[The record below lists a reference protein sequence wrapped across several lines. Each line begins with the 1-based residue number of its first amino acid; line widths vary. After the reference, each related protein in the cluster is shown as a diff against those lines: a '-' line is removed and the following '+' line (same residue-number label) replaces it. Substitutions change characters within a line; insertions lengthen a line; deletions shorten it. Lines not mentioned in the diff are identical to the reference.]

1 MIPVIQEA
9 AAFIRRRIAP
19 KFATV
24 PRTALVLGS
33 GLGSLADE
41 LQDAVAIPYGEIP
54 HFPEATAPG
63 HAGRLLAGRL
73 DGTPVLMMQ
82 GRFHRYEGHE
92 PAAIVFPVRVLREL
106 GVERLLLTN
115 ASGGVQPRFKP
126 GDFMVMTDH
135 LNLAGCNP
143 LVGPNDEAIGPRFF
157 DLSQAYDPGLRAL
170 ARRAAE
176 GLGLELHEGVYAW
189 FSGPSFET
197 PAEIRMAR
205 ILGADAVGM
214 STVPEVIAAVHCGL
228 RVLGISCI
236 TNMAA
241 GILDQPVTAEEVFE
255 ISRLRGPVFS
265 AFMRRII
272 ALVEVGA

>member
-1 MIPVIQEA
+1 MDPVIQEA
-9 AAFIRRRIAP
+9 ASFIRSRIRE
-19 KFATV
+19 V

-41 LQDAVAIPYGEIP
+41 LQDPVVIPYGEIP
-54 HFPEATAPG
+54 HFPAATAPG

-73 DGTPVLMMQ
+73 EGTPVLMMQ

-92 PAAIVFPVRVLREL
+92 PSRIVFPVRVLKCL
-106 GVERLLLTN
+106 GVARLLLTN
-115 ASGGVQPRFKP
+115 ASGGVQPRFQP
-126 GDFMVMTDH
+126 GDFMLMTDH
-135 LNLAGCNP
+135 LNLSGCNP

-157 DLSQAYDPGLRAL
+157 DLSRAYDPALCAL
-170 ARRAAE
+170 ARRAAGE
-176 GLGLELHEGVYAW
+176 LGIQLHEGVYAW

-236 TNMAA
+236 TNLAA

-255 ISRLRGPVFS
+255 TSRRRGPVFS
-265 AFMRRII
+265 ALMRRIV
-272 ALVEVGA
+272 ALAEEEAS

>member
-1 MIPVIQEA
+1 MDPVIQEA
-9 AAFIRRRIAP
+9 ASFIRSRIRE
-19 KFATV
+19 V

-41 LQDAVAIPYGEIP
+41 LQDPVVIPYGEIP
-54 HFPEATAPG
+54 HFPAATAPG

-73 DGTPVLMMQ
+73 EGTPVLMMQ

-92 PAAIVFPVRVLREL
+92 PSRIVFPVRVLKCL
-106 GVERLLLTN
+106 GVARLLLTN
-115 ASGGVQPRFKP
+115 ASGGVQPRFQP
-126 GDFMVMTDH
+126 GDFMLMTDH

-157 DLSQAYDPGLRAL
+157 DLSRAYDPALCAL
-170 ARRAAE
+170 ARRAAGE
-176 GLGLELHEGVYAW
+176 LGIQLHEGVYAW

-236 TNMAA
+236 TNLAA

-255 ISRLRGPVFS
+255 TSRRRGPVFS
-265 AFMRRII
+265 ALMRRIV
-272 ALVEVGA
+272 ALAEEEAS

>member
-1 MIPVIQEA
+1 MDPIIQEA
-9 AAFIRRRIAP
+9 ASFIRSRIRE
-19 KFATV
+19 V

-41 LQDAVAIPYGEIP
+41 LQDPVVIPYGEIP
-54 HFPEATAPG
+54 HFPAATAPG

-73 DGTPVLMMQ
+73 EGTPVLMMQ

-92 PAAIVFPVRVLREL
+92 PSRIVFPVRVLKCL
-106 GVERLLLTN
+106 GVARLLLTN
-115 ASGGVQPRFKP
+115 ASGGVQPRFQP
-126 GDFMVMTDH
+126 GDFMLMTDH

-157 DLSQAYDPGLRAL
+157 DLSRAYDPALRDL
-170 ARRAAE
+170 ARRAAGE
-176 GLGLELHEGVYAW
+176 LGIQLHEGVYAW

-236 TNMAA
+236 TNLAA

-255 ISRLRGPVFS
+255 TSRRRGPVFS
-265 AFMRRII
+265 ALMRRIV
-272 ALVEVGA
+272 ALAEEEAS

>member
-1 MIPVIQEA
+1 MDPVIQEA
-9 AAFIRRRIAP
+9 ASFIRSRIREI
-19 KFATV
+19 

-41 LQDAVAIPYGEIP
+41 LQDPVAVPYGEIP
-54 HFPEATAPG
+54 HFPAATAPG

-73 DGTPVLMMQ
+73 EGTPVLMMQ

-92 PAAIVFPVRVLREL
+92 PSRIVFPVRVLKCL
-106 GVERLLLTN
+106 GVARLLLTN
-115 ASGGVQPRFKP
+115 ASGGVQPRFQP
-126 GDFMVMTDH
+126 GDFMLMTDH
-135 LNLAGCNP
+135 LNLSGCNP

-157 DLSQAYDPGLRAL
+157 DLSRAYDPALRDL
-170 ARRAAE
+170 ARRAAGE
-176 GLGLELHEGVYAW
+176 LGIQLHEGVYAW

-197 PAEIRMAR
+197 PAEVRMAR
-205 ILGADAVGM
+205 LLGADAVGM

-236 TNMAA
+236 TNLAA

-255 ISRLRGPVFS
+255 TSRRRGPVFS
-265 AFMRRII
+265 ALMRRIV
-272 ALVEVGA
+272 ALAEEEAS

>member
-1 MIPVIQEA
+1 MDPVIQEA
-9 AAFIRRRIAP
+9 ASFIRSRIRE
-19 KFATV
+19 V

-41 LQDAVAIPYGEIP
+41 LQDPVVIPYGEIP
-54 HFPEATAPG
+54 HFPAATAPG

-73 DGTPVLMMQ
+73 EGTPVLMMQ

-92 PAAIVFPVRVLREL
+92 PSRIVFPVRVLKCL
-106 GVERLLLTN
+106 GVARLLLTN
-115 ASGGVQPRFKP
+115 ASGGVQPRFQP
-126 GDFMVMTDH
+126 GDFMLMTDH

-157 DLSQAYDPGLRAL
+157 DLSRAYDPALRDL
-170 ARRAAE
+170 ARRAAGE
-176 GLGLELHEGVYAW
+176 LGIQLHEGVYAW

-236 TNMAA
+236 TNLAA

-255 ISRLRGPVFS
+255 TSRRRGPVFS
-265 AFMRRII
+265 ALMRRIV
-272 ALVEVGA
+272 ALAEEEAS